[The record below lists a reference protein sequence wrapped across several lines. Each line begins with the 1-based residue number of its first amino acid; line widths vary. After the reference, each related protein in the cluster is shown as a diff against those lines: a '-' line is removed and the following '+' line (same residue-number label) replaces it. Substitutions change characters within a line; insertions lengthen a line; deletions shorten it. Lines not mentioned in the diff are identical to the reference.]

1 MRIRTKLVVM
11 VAATA
16 LLAAAATGHIR
27 IAASRAAQP
36 VATGTVTLRDPGR
49 ILFRSTAPES
59 RGQLATVSA
68 ADPAGPRTVS
78 ALRCDRVYAAAGTGI
93 CLRPDG
99 LLPTYQLVWLDADL
113 GHAAEIPIVGV
124 PNRARVSPSGRLLAW
139 TAFVQG
145 DSYHGGRFS
154 TRTGLLDPATGTEY
168 DLEQFTIILDG
179 APYRS
184 VDVNFWGITVA
195 ADDDRFYATLATG
208 GKRYLVEGDL
218 RTRTVRTLAA
228 DVECPSLSPD
238 GTRIGFKEAIGGDP
252 ARGWRVTVLDL
263 ATLARTPLAE
273 TRSVD
278 DQVVWLDDGT
288 IGYAVVRE
296 PGRSDIWTVPADGTG
311 RPVLLIPDAESP
323 APLG

>member
-1 MRIRTKLVVM
+1 MRTRTKLIVM
-11 VAATA
+11 
-16 LLAAAATGHIR
+16 AAATVLLATAATGYIR

-36 VATGTVTLRDPGR
+36 VATGAVSLREPGR
-49 ILFRSTAPES
+49 ILFRSTAPDS
-59 RGQLATVSA
+59 LGHLAAVSA

-78 ALRCDRVYAAAGTGI
+78 ELSCNRVYAAAGTGI

-99 LLPTYQLVWLDADL
+99 LLPTYQLVWLDAEL
-113 GHAAEIPIVGV
+113 HHRAEIPIVGV

-145 DSYHGGRFS
+145 DSYNGGRFS

-168 DLEQFTIILDG
+168 DLEQFTILLDG

-184 VDVNFWGITVA
+184 VDVNFWGITAA
-195 ADDDRFYATLATG
+195 ADDDRFYATLDTG
-208 GKRYLVEGDL
+208 GRRYLVEGSL

-228 DVECPSLSPD
+228 NVECPSLSPD
-238 GTRIGFKEAIGGDP
+238 GTRLGFKEAVGGDP

-278 DQVVWLDDGT
+278 DQVVWLDDRT
-288 IGYAVVRE
+288 IGYAIVRE
-296 PGRSDIWTVPADGTG
+296 HGSDVWAVPADGTG
-311 RPVLLIPDAESP
+311 RARLLVPDAESP
-323 APLG
+323 APLR